1 MNEQHVIFNRL
12 YLHLIA
18 VERPRE
24 NLVSQNNYKQ
34 FIHQS
39 LFYEDGSSVRED
51 SGSQTGGHQGG
62 PHRNSGTLYI
72 IVLKLIN

>member
-51 SGSQTGGHQGG
+51 SGSQTGGHRGA
-62 PHRNSGTLYI
+62 HRNSGTYI
-72 IVLKLIN
+72 YIYIN